1 MIALKITNIKDFTR
15 QLFIKETF
23 DGFLLSEAVIT
34 TFNTFTIDGF
44 LNRDYYNDVEQEELK
59 ERTYSTW
66 KEIRPICLQLIKGNK
81 LPLTFR
87 ITLRMKQEN
96 TSAILTRNE
105 LTGLYDVDCLQL
117 NILYKNGI
125 ITCTTGIALRQFTLD
140 KTLDQVWDT
149 MVRKFFTKS
158 QIAYSE
164 A

>member
-15 QLFIKETF
+15 QLFLKETF

-44 LNRDYYNDVEQEELK
+44 LNRDYYNDIELEEIGD
-59 ERTYSTW
+59 RNYSTW
-66 KEIRPICLQLIKGNK
+66 KELRPVCLQLIKGNK

-87 ITLRMKQEN
+87 ITLRMKPEN
-96 TSAILTRNE
+96 THTILSRNE
-105 LTGLYDVDCLQL
+105 LEGQYDVDCLQL

-140 KTLDQVWDT
+140 KTLDHVWDT
-149 MVRKFFTKS
+149 MIRKFFAKN
-158 QIAYSE
+158 QIGFSE
-164 A
+164 S